1 MGARIHR
8 KVRKEK
14 RKIYDYFIIAGTQK
28 SSQVQQFL
36 LRQLPWK
43 RIPESS
49 VEHARDDRLF
59 QKSQREGRWIH
70 TELEKV
76 NLRLPRGALMEQG
89 TNISH
94 QVSVSLNKR
103 QSIGARK
110 KSIYFP
116 RKVFH
121 HLKRTFKS
129 RSRIPFES

>member
-14 RKIYDYFIIAGTQK
+14 RKIYDYFIIAGSQK

-59 QKSQREGRWIH
+59 QKSQREGRRIH

-76 NLRLPRGALMEQG
+76 NLRLPRGVLMEQG

-94 QVSVSLNKR
+94 QVSVSVNKW

-110 KSIYFP
+110 KAFIFS